1 MITDVQCLCSTARA
15 ASRELT
21 RRYDEALRPAGLR
34 TTQLSLLSRLTD
46 EGPLPVTQLAA
57 RLGLDRTSLTRELK
71 VLVARDLVTIERGPD
86 RRARIVALTT
96 AGGET
101 LAAAWPRWEQ
111 AQADALAD
119 LGGERVTRL
128 MHDLRAVS
136 ALAAERAA

>member
-15 ASRELT
+15 AS
-21 RRYDEALRPAGLR
+21 
-34 TTQLSLLSRLTD
+34 
-46 EGPLPVTQLAA
+46 
-57 RLGLDRTSLTRELK
+57 RELK